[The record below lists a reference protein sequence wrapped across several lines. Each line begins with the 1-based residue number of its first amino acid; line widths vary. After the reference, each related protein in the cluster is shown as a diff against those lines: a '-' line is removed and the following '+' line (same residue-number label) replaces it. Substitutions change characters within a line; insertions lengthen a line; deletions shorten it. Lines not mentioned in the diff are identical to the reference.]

1 MPRDNVTPFRRRS
14 PPPKKSDPLKSHRG
28 KVVIV
33 HALTLAA
40 FGVYLYVSVAAPRS
54 PLNFIGLAFG
64 IAAIAI
70 AASNRRE
77 GMPWATTH
85 HEQAL
90 RTIVIGA
97 AAWTLGSL
105 LSWLPAMGSVSF
117 AIMVVVAVWVFL
129 RAGIGLVLA
138 GLRRPVPNPRGM
150 LI

>member
-1 MPRDNVTPFRRRS
+1 MKDNVTPFRPRR
-14 PPPKKSDPLKSHRG
+14 PQRPAPKRSDPLKSHRG

-33 HALTLAA
+33 HLLTLAA
-40 FGVYLYVSVAAPRS
+40 FAIYLLTRAPITF
-54 PLNFIGLAFG
+54 LGLAFG

-70 AASNRRE
+70 ASSNRRE

-97 AAWTLGSL
+97 AVWTLGSL
-105 LSWLPAMGSVSF
+105 LAFIPGMGSVSF
-117 AIMVVVAVWVFL
+117 GITIVVGLWVLL
-129 RAGIGLVLA
+129 RAGVGLVLG
-138 GLRRPVPNPRGM
+138 GLRKPVPNARGM